1 MLSPEPATM
10 TVTVVDDEPLAR
22 DVLVRAARSWKYVC
36 QSAAS
41 AEHALD
47 VLVHH
52 CTPIV
57 VTDLRMPGHGGIWLV
72 REIRRRWPQVAIIV
86 VTAGHDHDAAIDCL
100 NAGAQHYFLK
110 PIKLDEFRHALE
122 VTARTWRLQQEN
134 ERYRLHLEETVRRQT
149 RRLRTTYL
157 SAITSL
163 ARMTEARDEYTH
175 GHSERVREYSLL
187 LAKALDLSRLQFKQL
202 SLAAL
207 LHDIG

>member
-57 VTDLRMPGHGGIWLV
+57 VTDLRMPGAGGIWLV
-72 REIRRRWPQVAIIV
+72 REIRRRWPEVAIIV
-86 VTAGHDHDAAIDCL
+86 VTAGHDTDAAIDCL

-110 PIKLDEFRHALE
+110 PVKLDEFRHALE
-122 VTARTWRLQQEN
+122 SSTRTYLLEQEN
-134 ERYRLHLEETVRRQT
+134 NRYRQHLEATVARQT
-149 RRLRTTYL
+149 QLLRQNFL
-157 SAITSL
+157 SAIQSL
-163 ARMTEARDEYTH
+163 
-175 GHSERVREYSLL
+175 VRTLE
-187 LAKALDLSRLQFKQL
+187 D
-202 SLAAL
+202 
-207 LHDIG
+207 